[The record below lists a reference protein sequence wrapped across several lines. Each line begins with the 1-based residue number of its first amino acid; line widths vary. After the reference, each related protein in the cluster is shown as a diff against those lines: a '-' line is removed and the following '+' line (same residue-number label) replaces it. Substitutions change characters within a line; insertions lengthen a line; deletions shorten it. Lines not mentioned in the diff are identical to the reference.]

1 MRKTGVKTIKEAR
14 HLARSG
20 FTLVEL
26 LLVVAILGILA
37 TVAIMNT
44 AGMSDEAR
52 VSATRTSIAAIEQA
66 ARMYEVRTGKF
77 PDSLEVLT
85 QSMGERPALLDKKDL
100 NDAWGT
106 AFAYKKTGSFIE
118 IRSAGSDGQM
128 NTSDDLVNTETN

>member
-44 AGMSDEAR
+44 TGMSDEAR
-52 VSATRTSIAAIEQA
+52 VSATRAAIATIEGA
-66 ARMYEVRTGKF
+66 LKTYEIRTGRF
-77 PDSLEVLT
+77 PDSLEALN
-85 QSMGERPALLDKKDL
+85 QEMGDRGP
-100 NDAWGT
+100 
-106 AFAYKKTGSFIE
+106 
-118 IRSAGSDGQM
+118 
-128 NTSDDLVNTETN
+128 